1 MQFTGKVKAVLP
13 QVTGSGN
20 NGDWVKQPF
29 VIEVQDGNFANMV
42 AIEAWGDQASV
53 VASLPLESEVTAS
66 VNIKSREYNGR
77 WYTEIKAWKIEV
89 KSNIKAPQG
98 YSTQAPQVTTKQVAS
113 QSIDDGGLPF

>member
-42 AIEAWGDQASV
+42 AIDAWGDQASV

-66 VNIKSREYNGR
+66 VNIKSREYGGK

-89 KSNIKAPQG
+89 KSSIKAPQG
-98 YSTQAPQVTTKQVAS
+98 YATQPPTAQPQVGSS
-113 QSIDDGGLPF
+113 QLVNDSDLPF